1 MPPKNKFS
9 KDEIINAALD
19 VVRAGGKGALTARA
33 IGTALGSS
41 PKVIFGL
48 FQNMEE
54 LHAAVMDA
62 ANRRYQEFLQEDMS
76 SGKYPPYKGSG
87 IGYIRFASQEPSLF
101 KMLFMRDR
109 SHEIIREDLDS
120 IQPLLRIIQENT
132 GMGAQEAYLFH
143 LEMWVYV
150 HGIASMIATGYL
162 EWDWELVSKMLTDC
176 YEGIRT
182 RFPGQEVK

>member
-9 KDEIINAALD
+9 REEIIAAALEL
-19 VVRAGGKGALTARA
+19 VRMGGPEALTARA
-33 IGTALGSS
+33 VGAALGSS

-54 LHAAVMDA
+54 LQKAVMDA
-62 ANRRYQEFLQEDMS
+62 ANRRYQEFLREDMA

-87 IGYIRFASQEPSLF
+87 IGYIRFASQEPALF

-109 SHEIIREDLDS
+109 SGEIVREDLDA
-120 IQPLLRIIQENT
+120 IQPLLQLIQKNT
-132 GMGAQEAYLFH
+132 GMSPREAYLFH
-143 LEMWVYV
+143 LEMWVCV

-162 EWDWELVSKMLTDC
+162 EWDWELVSKMLTDF
-176 YEGIRT
+176 YAGIRT
-182 RFPGQEVK
+182 RFPGQGVQ